1 MPIFGINC
9 NIFHIACDD
18 VDKDVEEGDD
28 DKDDDD
34 DESENADLEITPP
47 VPGFPGKSVNGREFF

>member
-1 MPIFGINC
+1 MPIFGINYD
-9 NIFHIACDD
+9 IFHIACDD
-18 VDKDVEEGDD
+18 EDKDVEEGDGD
-28 DKDDDD
+28 EDDDD